1 MGGGARCMA
10 VEVTND
16 VIECEN
22 AASRRGKV
30 GQRGCSSCSTLLI
43 YLVHGDI
50 IMVSSVQ
57 MHTLVV

>member
-22 AASRRGKV
+22 ARPKGLLKLLNLAYL
-30 GQRGCSSCSTLLI
+30 STW
-43 YLVHGDI
+43 
-50 IMVSSVQ
+50 
-57 MHTLVV
+57 